1 MNLKDLVEGIVV
13 VKLHTWHYDTENTAT
28 AGWTTVN
35 NENNGRRLGKSR
47 REDKYAGTASY
58 ESSLFYEASETG
70 ERVLMRRF
78 VYEGCCSGLHCV
90 DILSC
95 V

>member
-1 MNLKDLVEGIVV
+1 MNLKDLVAGIIV
-13 VKLHTWHYDTENTAT
+13 VKLHTWHYDSENTAT

-47 REDKYAGTASY
+47 QLDKYAGTTSD
-58 ESSLFYEASETG
+58 ESNRYYEASESG
-70 ERVLMRRF
+70 GRALMRRF
-78 VYEGCCSGLHCV
+78 VYEGCCTGLCCV
-90 DILSC
+90 DILGC